1 MVNPRR
7 SEDRGHANYGWLD
20 TNHTFSFA
28 HYHDPEHMGF
38 RSLRVINEDRVGP
51 GGGFGAHPHR
61 DMEIISYVLEGE
73 LEHRDSLGNGSVIR
87 PGDVQR
93 MSAGTGIV
101 HSEYNPSQTESMH
114 FFQIWIEPDQA
125 GVEPG
130 YEQKKIDPELSQG
143 RLLLIAAPAD
153 FPDRGD
159 SAVVIHQD
167 ARLYVAKLAEGD
179 EVGHSL
185 EQGRHGW
192 VQLAK
197 GAVTLNGTRL
207 GKSDGAAIS
216 DETGLLIRAERD
228 TELLLFDLA

>member
-1 MVNPRR
+1 MIKLRP
-7 SEDRGHANYGWLD
+7 SGERGHANHGWLD
-20 TNHTFSFA
+20 TNHSFSFA
-28 HYHDPEHMGF
+28 NYHDPQHMGF
-38 RSLRVINEDRVGP
+38 RSLRVINEDRVQA

-101 HSEYNPSQTESMH
+101 HSEYNPSQSEPMH
-114 FFQIWIEPDQA
+114 FFQIWIEPSQT
-125 GVEPG
+125 GVEPS

-143 RLLLIAAPAD
+143 RLLLIAAPAEIAD
-153 FPDRGD
+153 GSE

-167 ARLYVAKLAEGD
+167 ARLYVAKLAQGD
-179 EVGHSL
+179 ELSHSL
-185 EQGRHGW
+185 EAGRHGW

-197 GAVTLNGTRL
+197 GSITLNGTPL
-207 GKSDGAAIS
+207 GESDGAAIC
-216 DETGLLIRAERD
+216 DETELVIKAEGD